1 MSKKV
6 TVIVEGRE
14 YIVEVGDLT
23 ERPIRA
29 TVNHKTYQVQ
39 VPTDAGQVSEQKASS
54 APQAPVAVPTPVRQ
68 ESTPATP
75 AGDSGS
81 AVTAPLPGD
90 IVEVKVKLGDN
101 VKPGDVVCVLEAM
114 KMKNMIRSPRA
125 GVIASVE
132 VSPGQ
137 SVDYGAV
144 LDTFE

>member
-29 TVNHKTYQVQ
+29 TVNQKTYQVQ
-39 VPTDAGQVSEQKASS
+39 VPSKSGQVSEQKVPSS
-54 APQAPVAVPTPVRQ
+54 RPAPVADPASARQ
-68 ESTPATP
+68 ESTPAAPT
-75 AGDSGS
+75 GGSGS

-90 IVEVKVKLGDN
+90 IVEVKVKPGDS
-101 VKPGDVVCVLEAM
+101 VQPGDVVCVLEAM
-114 KMKNMIRSPRA
+114 KMKNMIRSATA
-125 GVIASVE
+125 GIIASVE

-144 LDTFE
+144 LATFE